1 MEPSRPPFRP
11 PYDFKQILEG
21 FDVTARLRRVAPPRV
36 KPMAAYE
43 DAVGRRMLCQ
53 RLLDCLCPAAPV
65 LRVRHDRQHLAMR
78 MARLTSEGL
87 QHLEHF
93 ARTRAVASRPERRAY
108 RLRMG
113 P

>member
-36 KPMAAYE
+36 EPMAAYE
-43 DAVGRRMLCQ
+43 DAVGRRMLRQ

-78 MARLTSEGL
+78 MARHTREGL
-87 QHLEHF
+87 QHLEAFDSH
-93 ARTRAVASRPERRAY
+93 RVAVCRQER
-108 RLRMG
+108 
-113 P
+113 